1 MKNNRARPDDRI
13 VADLNGAKQNGVRAD
28 IHVIS
33 DDRTVRGAAPHAN
46 RCAVPKGAINT
57 EDRSFMHDQPCP
69 MIKSQARADLRLEIE
84 FDSKSPF
91 HV

>member
-33 DDRTVRGAAPHAN
+33 MIGQS
-46 RCAVPKGAINT
+46 AVPLLMPIVVQCRRAQLMPRTAASCTTSPSHEKAAGQI
-57 EDRSFMHDQPCP
+57 RS
-69 MIKSQARADLRLEIE
+69 
-84 FDSKSPF
+84 
-91 HV
+91 